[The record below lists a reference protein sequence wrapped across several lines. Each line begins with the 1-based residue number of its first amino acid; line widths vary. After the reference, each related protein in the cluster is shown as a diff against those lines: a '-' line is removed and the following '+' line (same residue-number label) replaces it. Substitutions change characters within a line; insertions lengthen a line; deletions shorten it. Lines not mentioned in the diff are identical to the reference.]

1 MQVRPMTAA
10 DKPLIMA
17 FLPAIAEF
25 KPEEVA
31 LAEELIDLNLLHSK
45 RSGYHILV
53 ADSGSKVLGYVCY
66 GPTPIT
72 EGTWDLYWIATD
84 PREQSR
90 GVGGAM
96 MAFAETEMKKEAARM
111 CLVETL
117 SRPQYGRIRRFYF
130 HQGYATICEV
140 PDFYAPGD
148 NRVILCKRFAATDG
162 GRDMVQ

>member
-1 MQVRPMTAA
+1 MQIRPMTAE
-10 DKPLIMA
+10 DKPRVMA

-31 LAEELIDLNLLHSK
+31 LAEELIDLYLLHSK

-53 ADSGSKVLGYVCY
+53 ADTGGKVLGYVCY

-84 PREQSR
+84 PREQSQ
-90 GVGGAM
+90 GVGGAL
-96 MAFAETEMKKEAARM
+96 MAFAETEMRKAAARM
-111 CLVETL
+111 CLVETS
-117 SRPQYGRIRRFYF
+117 SRPEYERIRRFYF
-130 HQGYATICEV
+130 HQGYAKICEV

-148 NRVILCKRFAATDG
+148 NRVILCKRFTGTDS